1 MNKTEEIKDFEF
13 IAHNL
18 GYNITSKLGIYT
30 DDDTQMLRRIW
41 CTARSENP
49 KKLREKWDSLR
60 LKSNQYVGKL
70 QEVIKAAENTI
81 DGCYSNLDLSR
92 FMENEK
98 STEVIESVKWATKK
112 RMIDTIK
119 NTDKLVG
126 VEYLVCGLKE
136 VDHKRVR
143 AKIRKIIDNLTAPLN
158 SAYCLEITVTKEVS
172 KSLFIKDYHGLRLSS
187 SVLDMVDSYGE
198 ALPSKE
204 CNA

>member
-13 IAHNL
+13 IAHNM
-18 GYNITSKLGIYT
+18 GYDITSKLGIYT
-30 DDDTQMLRRIW
+30 DDDTQRLHRIW

-49 KKLREKWDSLR
+49 KKLREEWDSLR
-60 LKSNQYVGKL
+60 LKSNQYAGKL

-81 DGCYSNLDLSR
+81 DRCYSNLDLSR

-98 STEVIESVKWATKK
+98 SAEVIESVKWATKK

-136 VDHKRVR
+136 VDHKKVR
-143 AKIRKIIDNLTAPLN
+143 AKIRKPIDNLTVPLN

-172 KSLFIKDYHGLRLSS
+172 NSLFIKDYHGLRLSS
-187 SVLDMVDSYGE
+187 TVLDMVDSYDE
-198 ALPSKE
+198 ELPSKE